1 MGRRFQVTKMSA
13 NSSLRLAVLN
23 SMAGSDIEAS
33 LDQQIA
39 WGIRDLDLKDSIW
52 GKSVL
57 HLESLELG
65 RLTKLIEARSMSV
78 QCVSTTLFHGHIE
91 EGETELRQQILGPM
105 DRLIQVSRALRPRF
119 VRLLGARTR
128 QAVETR
134 ALLLSHDPKLDW
146 LFALYREAIDRL
158 AAAGLMVTIENETNG
173 CILCDG
179 DTVRAFFERLD
190 RSGRAVFTWDVQ
202 NMWHCGAFP
211 SLAIY
216 EQVKPFLAYYH
227 VKGGQSERGGS
238 ALRYK
243 STLEEASWPVL
254 SITRKVVSDG
264 VSPVICLNPSHGEKR
279 PGYDEAHETERD
291 LAFLRREIRVE

>member
-1 MGRRFQVTKMSA
+1 
-13 NSSLRLAVLN
+13 
-23 SMAGSDIEAS
+23 
-33 LDQQIA
+33 
-39 WGIRDLDLKDSIW
+39 
-52 GKSVL
+52 
-57 HLESLELG
+57 
-65 RLTKLIEARSMSV
+65 MSV
-78 QCVSTTLFHGHIE
+78 QCVSTILFHGYIE
-91 EGETELRQQILGPM
+91 EGEAELRRQVLGSM
-105 DRLIQVSRALRPRF
+105 DRLIQVSRALGPRF

-128 QAVETR
+128 QPAETR
-134 ALLLSHDPKLDW
+134 ALLLSRDPKLDW

-158 AAAGLMVTIENETNG
+158 AAAGLSVTIENETNG

-216 EQVKPFLAYYH
+216 EQIKPFLAYYH
-227 VKGGQSERGGS
+227 VKGGQSEPGGQ

-243 STLEEASWPVL
+243 STLEDASWPVL

-264 VSPVICLNPSHGEKR
+264 SARSSASTHRTAKRGRATTKLTRPSAIWRFCAGRSVSQNRKFDSQNAVVRPVLREARCESMALTFNEASLGGRHHLSYRILDAMRSFPVREVEVLATPRGDRELRAGWLPR
-279 PGYDEAHETERD
+279 P
-291 LAFLRREIRVE
+291 

>member
-1 MGRRFQVTKMSA
+1 MS
-13 NSSLRLAVLN
+13 SDTGLRLAVLN
-23 SMAGSDIEAS
+23 SMAGADIEAS

-57 HLESLELG
+57 QLEDPDLE
-65 RLTKLIEARSMSV
+65 RLSKLIAARSMSV

-91 EGETELRQQILGPM
+91 EGEAELRRLILGSM
-105 DRLIQVSRALRPRF
+105 DRLIHVSRALGPRF

-128 QAVETR
+128 HPIETR
-134 ALLLSHDPKLDW
+134 ALLLSRDPKLEW
-146 LFALYREAIDRL
+146 LFAIYREAIDRL
-158 AAAGLMVTIENETNG
+158 AGAGLMVTIENETNG

-202 NMWHCGAFP
+202 NMWQCGAFP

-227 VKGGQSERGGS
+227 VKGGQSEPGGQ

-243 STLEEASWPVL
+243 STLQDASWPVL
-254 SITRKVVSDG
+254 SITRKVVSDRI
-264 VSPVICLNPSHGEKR
+264 SPVICLNPSHGEKK

-291 LAFLRREIRVE
+291 IAFLRKEIAVDA